1 MPGVP
6 NGSFWNG
13 LSEEF
18 SNALLR
24 IILEVLFAGGESG
37 LTLLPRGIAQVF
49 DPDAFNTY
57 AIDYLQRYRLE
68 TVDMISEYTRESSI
82 KKIDGWI
89 RSGDDMD
96 ALEQLLIPE
105 FGADRARR
113 IAVTEVTRIYADG
126 NIGAWKSTGMVGG
139 YRWNT
144 ANDERVCPVCGP
156 LNGKVAGMGGNF
168 LAWNEV
174 TDAGIT
180 TKSPPAHVR
189 CRCFLTP
196 IVSVSQVMD
205 EIEKAIRE
213 A

>member
-6 NGSFWNG
+6 SGSFWDAQ
-13 LSEEF
+13 SKEF
-18 SNALLR
+18 ANALIR
-24 IILEVLFAGGESG
+24 IVLEVLFAGGESG
-37 LTLLPRGIAQVF
+37 IKLLPRGIAQVF

-57 AIDYLQRYRLE
+57 AIDYLSAYRLE

-82 KKIDGWI
+82 RKIEGWI
-89 RSGDDMD
+89 KSGESMD
-96 ALEQLLIPE
+96 VLEQLLVPE
-105 FGADRARR
+105 FGPARASR

-144 ANDERVCPVCGP
+144 ANDERVCPECGP
-156 LNGKVAGMGGNF
+156 MNGKVASMGGEF
-168 LAWNEV
+168 HAWNEV
-174 TDAGIT
+174 ANTGIT
-180 TKSPPAHVR
+180 TKSPPAHVN
-189 CRCFLTP
+189 CRCYLTP